1 MGDTVQIN
9 QRQKE
14 LWIILK
20 QVRDQEKESLK
31 NYDLCLQI
39 NNEIVAAFK

>member
-1 MGDTVQIN
+1 MGDRVQIN

-20 QVRDQEKESLK
+20 QVRDQEKKSLK
-31 NYDLCLQI
+31 NYDLMSS
-39 NNEIVAAFK
+39 NK